1 MTKIGIIGATGAA
14 GKEITK
20 EAVVRGL
27 ETTAIVRNLDK
38 AKELF
43 TDSVSYL
50 VKDAFALTK
59 EDLQDFDVII
69 DAYAPSDVAKAYLHV
84 DLATR
89 LIAFFRTEKSP
100 RLFFIL
106 GAGSLSN
113 GKEGHVLDD
122 LENIPDAQSWIE
134 VPRQQAKEYAI
145 LSTVENVDWV
155 GVSPGLLL
163 KDGDKKSSILG
174 TNTVLFNNNGVSE
187 TSTGTLAAAII
198 DEILEPKH
206 IQERFT
212 VIDKS

>member
-122 LENIPDAQSWIE
+122 LENMMH
-134 VPRQQAKEYAI
+134 K
-145 LSTVENVDWV
+145 V
-155 GVSPGLLL
+155 GLKSHANKLKSMRYYLLL
-163 KDGDKKSSILG
+163 KML
-174 TNTVLFNNNGVSE
+174 
-187 TSTGTLAAAII
+187 TGLAFLQ
-198 DEILEPKH
+198 D
-206 IQERFT
+206 FF
-212 VIDKS
+212 